1 MEVSSMKDPGKYR
14 YRVTIQSYNATTNAW
29 GTYTSAWAMIDQ
41 TGADQVADGDTP
53 HTLNSYTVRIRF
65 QPSKTITTS
74 MRISWTTNSVAK
86 LLYINGVQVDAAT
99 MKDEM
104 TITAIEETR

>member
-1 MEVSSMKDPGKYR
+1 MMDAGKYR
-14 YRVTIQSYNATTNAW
+14 YRITIQSYNATTNAW
-29 GTYTSAWAMIDQ
+29 GTYTSAWAMIEQ

-53 HTLNSYTVRIRF
+53 HTLNTYSVRMRF

-86 LLYINGVQVDAAT
+86 LLYINGVQADAET
-99 MKDEM
+99 QKTE
-104 TITAIEETR
+104 TILTAIEETR